1 MASEPSSSQSAQKQ
15 DKNPQVAQKQDKK
28 EGLLTHIV
36 NVYRLVIKELR
47 SIRAD
52 PMMLVLVVY
61 TFTVA
66 VYTVATGASTEAT
79 DLTVGVVDEDNSDLS
94 HRLVDALNPPLFKR
108 PVLISADEIDANMND
123 GRLIFVLEI
132 PPSFES
138 KLLAG
143 RDPSLQIN
151 VDATAMAK
159 AGNGAVYL
167 QTIISQEIAKF
178 QAGREGATT
187 QPANVVIRAKF
198 NPDMYA
204 YWFSSVMQIVNNITM
219 LAVIL
224 TGAALIRE
232 REQGTVEHLLV
243 MPVVPPEIM
252 LSKIIANGL
261 VILIAAGLSLAL
273 VVQLLLKVPIAGS
286 LTLFLAGATL
296 YAMTV
301 AALGILLGTIAT
313 TMGQFA
319 LLAAPVLLVMQLLSG
334 GATPMESMPVWL
346 QYVMRVISPTPHF
359 VAFSQAV
366 LYRGADLSIVWP
378 ELVAMAVI
386 GSIYFAFALSR
397 FRRVIFGA

>member
-167 QTIISQEIAKF
+167 QTIIAQEIAKF

-187 QPANVVIRAKF
+187 QPAYVVIRAKF